1 MRVIRRIVAAIFG
14 TFLWLVV
21 FITITA
27 LVSQFYVPPY
37 KSLHANQETPK
48 YFPFVGFWH
57 LDSGETICRAFWVFQ
72 LKNLKASVPELQLK
86 LTPESLKA
94 CQDSTEFLK
103 NNERWPVTFSWAE
116 KNRWPFAHID
126 LLENSVVSV
135 SYAPDDDLVNR
146 SKYRIVEGA
155 IHNAQYQSYF
165 GPGIAIR
172 SMPYSLGLTL
182 LLWFAISQGKSLLAR
197 GQKKR

>member
-1 MRVIRRIVAAIFG
+1 MRAIRRIVAAILG
-14 TFLWLVV
+14 TCFWLVV
-21 FITITA
+21 FIILTA
-27 LVSQFYVPPY
+27 FIAKFYVPPY
-37 KSLHANQETPK
+37 KSLNANQETPK
-48 YFPFVGFWH
+48 YFPFIGFWN
-57 LDSGETICRAFWVFQ
+57 LDTGETICRAFWVFQ
-72 LKNLKASVPELQLK
+72 LKNLRASVPELQLK

-94 CQDSTEFLK
+94 CQASSEFLK
-103 NNERWPVTFSWAE
+103 NNERWPVTFSWDE

-126 LLENSVVSV
+126 LLQNSVVSV

-146 SKYRIVEGA
+146 SKYRIVNGE

-182 LLWFAISQGKSLLAR
+182 LLWFVIALGKRLLTR
-197 GQKKR
+197 GKKK